1 MGTIGT
7 VLKLA
12 LAKEDA
18 FGRVLAGST
27 GRGIRTLVKD
37 AKAAKLA
44 GEGGIFKNFAKL
56 ANTEVDTFTKLGE
69 NIDKLNIDKA
79 TLKSLKKSSGNMKT
93 FWKNMQRVIDG
104 EDVSK
109 VFTKASAETTEALA
123 KKMVKGGADDLI
135 EATAE
140 TAAKKGIFAKAG
152 EAITKKIPA
161 LGKLKGKGGTIGILL
176 SLAFEIPSIIQ
187 AFKNG
192 DGPQQIGRSA
202 LNLGGAAAGAAAGAA
217 IGSIIPGAGTVIG
230 GIIGGALGFV
240 GSIFGADLSKKA
252 GDAIFGKSIQDQKD
266 EAAAAQEAAYADQ
279 TVATEGQPATSYTS
293 TGNTSIPSDF
303 SSTATPKYTYGF
315 KPVLDV
321 KA

>member
-27 GRGIRTLVKD
+27 GKGIRTLVKD
-37 AKAAKLA
+37 AKTAKLA

-56 ANTEVDTFTKLGE
+56 ANSEVDTFTKLGKT
-69 NIDKLNIDKA
+69 IDDLQLDKA

-93 FWKNMQRVIDG
+93 FWKNMQRVVDG

-109 VFTKASAETTEALA
+109 VFSKASAETTEALA
-123 KKMVKGGADDLI
+123 KKMVKGSADELV
-135 EATAE
+135 EAGVKTA
-140 TAAKKGIFAKAG
+140 TKKGIFAKAG
-152 EAITKKIPA
+152 EAISKKIPA
-161 LGKLKGKGGTIGILL
+161 LGKLKGKGGTIGIIL

-192 DGPQQIGRSA
+192 DGLQQIGRSA

-240 GSIFGADLSKKA
+240 GSILGADVSKKA
-252 GDAIFGKSIQDQKD
+252 GDAIFGKSIQEQKE
-266 EAAAAQEAAYADQ
+266 EAAAAQEAAYVDQ
-279 TVATEGQPATSYTS
+279 AQSGTSYTS
-293 TGNTSIPSDF
+293 TGSTSIPSDF
-303 SSTATPKYTYGF
+303 SATSTPKHTYGF